1 MKGTTLVAIVAIA
14 VILVGTS
21 VFVYIGLPINNAVET
36 NSIVSA
42 PQETAPLAYIIA
54 FAYSANPIF
63 AGQNET
69 VGIEITQA
77 SFQVPD
83 VSGEPLRQF
92 SEPGILSE
100 FWFHDRRE
108 RRSFLHFFPRQECD
122 SRNIQRLC
130 CNRVA
135 W

>member
-1 MKGTTLVAIVAIA
+1 MKGTTLVAMVAIA

-42 PQETAPLAYIIA
+42 PPETASLGYIIT

-69 VGIEITQA
+69 IGIEITQA
-77 SFQVPD
+77 PSNSQM
-83 VSGEPLRQF
+83 SRAASTL
-92 SEPGILSE
+92 SEQDILSE
-100 FWFHDRRE
+100 LWFHDR
-108 RRSFLHFFPRQECD
+108 C
-122 SRNIQRLC
+122 
-130 CNRVA
+130 
-135 W
+135 